1 MIGPIVYFTLILL
14 TVVCAAFQ
22 YVAHRLRRDAS
33 IGNNPMFVRFQR
45 GYFAAYL
52 MAMFADWLQGPYL
65 YKLYQ
70 HYGFQEEQI
79 AILYVFGFASTVLL
93 GTWTPIAA
101 DQFGRKKLCMSFTV
115 LYSVSCILKLSTS
128 YGVLLI
134 GRILGGIATSV
145 LFSAFEAWYVHEHVE
160 THDFPKEW
168 IAVTF
173 AKASFWNGLMAIL
186 AGFTTNVLC
195 DWMGF
200 GPVAPYILAIPFL
213 VVAGVIVMY
222 TWNEN
227 YSGHT
232 IKFRKLCGEG
242 FKSIVTEEKI
252 FMLGAIESLF
262 ESVIYIIIFLWT
274 PILEPAKPMLGVVFS
289 TFMISILTG
298 QAFFQVLNL
307 RKKLSTTVLLIISI
321 AIALF
326 ANLLL
331 VHSTHPGA
339 HDYALSFSAFVVF
352 EIAVGIYFPAMG
364 FLRSRIIP
372 DTHRWS
378 IMNWFRVPIN
388 LIACAVLLLLH
399 EDVFRHGNQMIFVIC
414 VVLLFLAI
422 LSGVRFKTLTNDDE
436 SLKQEAGWQESDH
449 IHNIF

>member
-1 MIGPIVYFTLILL
+1 
-14 TVVCAAFQ
+14 
-22 YVAHRLRRDAS
+22 
-33 IGNNPMFVRFQR
+33 
-45 GYFAAYL
+45 
-52 MAMFADWLQGPYL
+52 
-65 YKLYQ
+65 
-70 HYGFQEEQI
+70 
-79 AILYVFGFASTVLL
+79 
-93 GTWTPIAA
+93 
-101 DQFGRKKLCMSFTV
+101 
-115 LYSVSCILKLSTS
+115 
-128 YGVLLI
+128 
-134 GRILGGIATSV
+134 
-145 LFSAFEAWYVHEHVE
+145 
-160 THDFPKEW
+160 
-168 IAVTF
+168 
-173 AKASFWNGLMAIL
+173 
-186 AGFTTNVLC
+186 
-195 DWMGF
+195 
-200 GPVAPYILAIPFL
+200 
-213 VVAGVIVMY
+213 
-222 TWNEN
+222 
-227 YSGHT
+227 
-232 IKFRKLCGEG
+232 
-242 FKSIVTEEKI
+242 
-252 FMLGAIESLF
+252 MLGAIESLF

-289 TFMISILTG
+289 TFMMSILTG

-331 VHSTHPGA
+331 VYSTHPGA